1 VLAVNNEEWRFRFLL
16 GFLKQS
22 CYLVLLKT
30 HLLFPIAMQR
40 LTILT
45 AFTALFVSFISCNAK
60 PEQNGKSAL
69 AGTWQLLRGTLIE
82 KGDTTVTHYTKNVS
96 FMKVIN
102 DTHFAF
108 LQHDLRKGRDSGA
121 VFVAGGGSYSLK
133 DSLYTEH
140 LEYCSAREWEG
151 NSFPLTIM
159 LKGDTL
165 IQSGIEKIESEG
177 INRQNVELYVRK
189 KP

>member
-1 VLAVNNEEWRFRFLL
+1 
-16 GFLKQS
+16 
-22 CYLVLLKT
+22 
-30 HLLFPIAMQR
+30 
-40 LTILT
+40 
-45 AFTALFVSFISCNAK
+45 
-60 PEQNGKSAL
+60 
-69 AGTWQLLRGTLIE
+69 
-82 KGDTTVTHYTKNVS
+82 
-96 FMKVIN
+96 MKVIN

-108 LQHDLRKGRDSGA
+108 LQHDLRKGKDSGA

-165 IQSGIEKIESEG
+165 IQSGIEKVESEG